1 MMNEKFNFS
10 ELEPDI
16 VALVL
21 QKVIEMSPGFSQSL
35 ARQIEQ
41 DIRAQHGGQRL
52 FVPKGSKRLSPE
64 QRKAVFHD
72 GLTKLSNEEI
82 AEKHKVSKT
91 TLWRI
96 MKSGG
101 GRFSGG

>member
-1 MMNEKFNFS
+1 MMRDKIDFS
-10 ELEPDI
+10 ALEPDI

-21 QKVIEMSPGFSQSL
+21 QKVIEMSPGFSQAL

-41 DIRAQHGGQRL
+41 DIKEQHGGQRL
-52 FVPKGSKRLSPE
+52 FVPKGAKRLTPE
-64 QRKAVFHD
+64 QRKSVFQD
-72 GLTKLSNEEI
+72 GLTQLSDHEI
-82 AEKHKVSKT
+82 VEKHQISKT

-101 GRFSGG
+101 GRFSG